1 MDKGGGGDKIYKN
14 LCIMSFKDL
23 IVKSVGII

>member
-1 MDKGGGGDKIYKN
+1 MDKGGGDKIYKN

>member
-1 MDKGGGGDKIYKN
+1 MDKGGWDKIYKN